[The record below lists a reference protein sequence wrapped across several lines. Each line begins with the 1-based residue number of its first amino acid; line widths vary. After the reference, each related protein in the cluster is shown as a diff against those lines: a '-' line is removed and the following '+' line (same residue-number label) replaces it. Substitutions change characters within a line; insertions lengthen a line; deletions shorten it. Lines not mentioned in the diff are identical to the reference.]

1 MSRRLVN
8 RGFTEIVAGIGG
20 PDARALAPVAA
31 GMPVAQPR

>member
-20 PDARALAPVAA
+20 PDVKAYAT
-31 GMPVAQPR
+31 GG